1 MRELRMTARWSGL
14 VLGAALA
21 GMAGAQEAQDGAS
34 ESPSTAAP
42 AEGGSE
48 NRVAV
53 ATDWSVFV
61 ETDPA
66 LECWGVA
73 VPSGSR
79 NTRDGEAVEVR
90 RGDILLFVVHRPTAG
105 VAGEVS
111 FTGGYPFDEDATVTM
126 QIGTDRFE
134 MFTRGE
140 FAWPVSAEDDARIVA
155 AMKRGRDVVL
165 TGRSARGTQTEDT
178 FSLMGF
184 TAAMEEVENNCES

>member
-1 MRELRMTARWSGL
+1 MRELGMAIRGAGL
-14 VLGAALA
+14 ALVTALA
-21 GMAGAQEAQDGAS
+21 MSATAQEAQDGAS
-34 ESPSTAAP
+34 GPAAP
-42 AEGGSE
+42 EAGGSSE

-66 LECWGVA
+66 LECWGVS
-73 VPSGSR
+73 VPTGTR
-79 NTRDGEAVEVR
+79 NTRDGEEVEVR
-90 RGDILLFVVHRPTAG
+90 RGDVLLFVANRPSAS

-111 FTGGYPFDEDATVTM
+111 FTGGYPFAEESTVTM
-126 QIGTDRFE
+126 QIGPDRFE

-140 FAWPVSAEDDARIVA
+140 FAWPMSTEDDQLILA
-155 AMKRGRDVVL
+155 AMRRGREVVL

-184 TAAMEEVENNCES
+184 SAAMEELEGNCSG